1 MSDPAAEG
9 EKILAPFAYTVEV
22 WLDLHN
28 ALLPVTGKV
37 LMLGSQYHVVKLL
50 LGPTGGNIAFGS
62 MEAGGV
68 TFREIN
74 HQTVTLRLNWR

>member
-1 MSDPAAEG
+1 
-9 EKILAPFAYTVEV
+9 
-22 WLDLHN
+22 
-28 ALLPVTGKV
+28 
-37 LMLGSQYHVVKLL
+37 MLGSQYHVVKLL